1 MLQLHSAATQTPKA
15 HKVVGVDMM
24 MDRAQKDIHSAGI
37 ISGGQGVVNQI
48 LPPIWI
54 GLPLNHRQISFV
66 ERRIDYTQGE
76 IDALW

>member
-1 MLQLHSAATQTPKA
+1 
-15 HKVVGVDMM
+15 
-24 MDRAQKDIHSAGI
+24 MDRAQKDIHSDGI